1 MLLEL
6 ARFKSP
12 GRLLATALLISG
24 VSVATAQQDADV
36 SHKGIFLSDE
46 EDRKTAV
53 EFNVLLNRDGR
64 QRIVESNHRFQDD
77 DRMRFQ
83 FKLNR
88 DSYVYVLHRTIDGD
102 PRSDRVRRYAGPKGI
117 EVVRDENRRRGSPG
131 DRDRERSAGE
141 DGSYQLLFPNK
152 TVGMDNRLRAHTVHT
167 VPVDRNLFFTMDD
180 NPGIEKLYLV
190 VSDKQLDIGEHFDIE
205 DGRSRRRSGS
215 GSGRRDDS
223 ARDVLGQLTAKLA
236 AYGGNSSVDFATKG
250 ISVESYG
257 VVLERDKPMM
267 IEVDLAHHR
276 K

>member
-223 ARDVLGQLTAKLA
+223 ASDVLDQLIEKLA
-236 AYGGNSSVDFATKG
+236 AYGGNSSVSFATKG
-250 ISVESYG
+250 IGVESYG

-267 IEVDLAHHR
+267 VEVDLAHHR